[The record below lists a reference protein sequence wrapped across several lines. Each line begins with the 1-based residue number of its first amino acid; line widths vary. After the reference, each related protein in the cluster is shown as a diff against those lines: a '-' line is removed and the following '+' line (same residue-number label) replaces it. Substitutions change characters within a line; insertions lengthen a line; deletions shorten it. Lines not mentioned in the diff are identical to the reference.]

1 MDRHPTLSLAEL
13 VARPRQEQ
21 NSVVVGNSAPQDGF
35 EHVVDRPLASF
46 SDRSNVQPGDQAA
59 LAEVHVLVI
68 SKVVFDG
75 NVEPRVGWDQQQA
88 MEVKAA
94 IAKDERGRRRIPL
107 VDLKVGSP
115 DKDRKLVGRSGP
127 RLAVGPRHERRV
139 DPLDFI
145 LHRLED
151 CAARTGK
158 LNERERHQMGGPPV
172 VYSVDDHLGE
182 AVHELTGDGINSA
195 DSIVLVY
202 SRMRFDPLIRF
213 IELVLLEFV
222 PVGFGWIGMFD
233 LDVDDQLPRK

>member
-1 MDRHPTLSLAEL
+1 MDRHPTLSLAEF

-21 NSVVVGNSAPQDGF
+21 DSVVVGNSAPQGGF
-35 EHVVDRPLASF
+35 EHVVDRPLVSF
-46 SDRSNVQPGDQAA
+46 SDRSNVQPGDQAM

-75 NVEPRVGWDQQQA
+75 NVEPRVGWDHQQA

-94 IAKDERGRRRIPL
+94 VAEDEWGRPLILL
-107 VDLKVGSP
+107 VDLQVGSR
-115 DKDRKLVGRSGP
+115 DEDRKLIGRSRP
-127 RLAVGPRHERRV
+127 RLAVGPGQERRV

-145 LHRLED
+145 LHRQDD

-158 LNERERHQMGGPPV
+158 LHERKRHQMAGPSV
-172 VYSVDDHLGE
+172 VHPVDDQLGE

-202 SRMRFDPLIRF
+202 SLMRFDPLIRF

-222 PVGFGWIGMFD
+222 PVGFGWIGY
-233 LDVDDQLPRK
+233 V